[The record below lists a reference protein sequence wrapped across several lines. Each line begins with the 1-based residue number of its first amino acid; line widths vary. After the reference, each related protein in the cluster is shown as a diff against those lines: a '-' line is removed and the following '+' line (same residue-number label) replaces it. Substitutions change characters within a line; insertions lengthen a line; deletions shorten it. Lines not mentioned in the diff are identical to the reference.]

1 MPVWVGSLLRSRYF
15 FLFVPLAFREGVVT
29 QMPVQEPGRQS
40 FGLLFPA
47 DLTTTQVAQWVRA
60 LGGIL
65 TSGPRRLFSV
75 PTVVCEL
82 WATDRGIRF
91 RLTVP
96 PGHADYLVAQLRVH
110 LPGIRVTPT
119 TSATRPQWTR
129 AVELG
134 LSRSERT
141 LQIPDPVSTA
151 ASLLA
156 SLQGLRRGECC
167 LIQWV
172 ISPAVHERPPPA
184 QRMQRPFRLGGGLSI
199 PMPVPQKDAVL
210 DQRSKLSE
218 PNVLGVL
225 RVAVRAES
233 GSRATELLS
242 RVRSILGSV
251 RTADNGFR
259 RRLVRQGRLKR
270 SINEG
275 RAPLLF
281 PIQLSV
287 SELVAL
293 LGWPAGSPNIAGLP
307 QARTRHLPATEAIP
321 RRGRVLAI
329 SNFPGAE
336 RPLALSVKDSCTHL
350 HIVGPTGTGK
360 TALMS
365 NLVVQDMGSGAAVVV
380 IESKSDLFLTVLERV
395 PRKRLQDVIVLDV
408 TDAAFPVGFNV
419 LGHSESRATVEKL
432 CALFER
438 LYHDTRGVWT
448 REVLYHG
455 LATLTSQPG
464 YTFVDLAPLL
474 VPMTSEEEAWR
485 DELIRSLADRELRNF
500 WQRFLNQPRAAQDRI
515 SQPVM
520 DRIWQLNARPE
531 IRNIIGQ
538 SKSSF
543 SMSEVVEQGKILLV
557 NLSGVGSQTAS
568 LTGTLLMDALWA
580 AVQSSSRKRPVFLH
594 LDEFQ
599 DFLQLPIDPA
609 DMFAKARSYR
619 LSITAAHQHL
629 GQLPVDLRQAIL
641 ANARS
646 KVVFQTTADDART
659 FAREFGRQVSETDFM
674 NLGQYEVLCR
684 LAAGEGVSQPVTGL
698 TRPPARRTGLA
709 RQVRAYSRQ
718 RYGRPAA
725 EVEAEITGRRTPTEA
740 VATERPK
747 LGGQRWN

>member
-1 MPVWVGSLLRSRYF
+1 
-15 FLFVPLAFREGVVT
+15 
-29 QMPVQEPGRQS
+29 
-40 FGLLFPA
+40 
-47 DLTTTQVAQWVRA
+47 
-60 LGGIL
+60 
-65 TSGPRRLFSV
+65 
-75 PTVVCEL
+75 
-82 WATDRGIRF
+82 
-91 RLTVP
+91 
-96 PGHADYLVAQLRVH
+96 
-110 LPGIRVTPT
+110 
-119 TSATRPQWTR
+119 
-129 AVELG
+129 
-134 LSRSERT
+134 
-141 LQIPDPVSTA
+141 
-151 ASLLA
+151 
-156 SLQGLRRGECC
+156 
-167 LIQWV
+167 
-172 ISPAVHERPPPA
+172 
-184 QRMQRPFRLGGGLSI
+184 
-199 PMPVPQKDAVL
+199 
-210 DQRSKLSE
+210 
-218 PNVLGVL
+218 
-225 RVAVRAES
+225 
-233 GSRATELLS
+233 
-242 RVRSILGSV
+242 
-251 RTADNGFR
+251 
-259 RRLVRQGRLKR
+259 
-270 SINEG
+270 
-275 RAPLLF
+275 
-281 PIQLSV
+281 
-287 SELVAL
+287 
-293 LGWPAGSPNIAGLP
+293 
-307 QARTRHLPATEAIP
+307 
-321 RRGRVLAI
+321 
-329 SNFPGAE
+329 
-336 RPLALSVKDSCTHL
+336 
-350 HIVGPTGTGK
+350 
-360 TALMS
+360 
-365 NLVVQDMGSGAAVVV
+365 
-380 IESKSDLFLTVLERV
+380 
-395 PRKRLQDVIVLDV
+395 
-408 TDAAFPVGFNV
+408 
-419 LGHSESRATVEKL
+419 
-432 CALFER
+432 
-438 LYHDTRGVWT
+438 
-448 REVLYHG
+448 
-455 LATLTSQPG
+455 
-464 YTFVDLAPLL
+464 LAPLL
-474 VPMTSEEEAWR
+474 VPMTPEEEQWR

-659 FAREFGRQVSETDFM
+659 FVREFGRQVSETDFM